1 MPQALNSRT
10 TRPSVVARGFL
21 VDIKATDCW
30 TFLASRVDAQIRQT
44 PKTAKLANSG
54 MSSTR
59 RPRNIYRE
67 PKASNEGS
75 KAGSSKSRS
84 PNSGKAKLHVAPSR
98 DNLDTAIDVA
108 CLREKPNTATV
119 RKHFAMMAMVMLIA
133 MPTITKHLW
142 YY

>member
-21 VDIKATDCW
+21 VDIKATDSENRKACQLRNVFN
-30 TFLASRVDAQIRQT
+30 TS
-44 PKTAKLANSG
+44 
-54 MSSTR
+54 
-59 RPRNIYRE
+59 NIYRE